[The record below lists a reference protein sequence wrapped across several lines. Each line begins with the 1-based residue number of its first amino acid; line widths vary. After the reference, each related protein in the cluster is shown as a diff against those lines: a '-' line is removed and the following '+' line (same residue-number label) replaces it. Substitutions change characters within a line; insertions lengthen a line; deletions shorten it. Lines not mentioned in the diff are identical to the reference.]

1 MRMKNP
7 TPAPSPRAMTAQPL
21 RLAAAAALCAGALA
35 GCKTDSI
42 LEVTDPDV
50 LDVAAY
56 STPAGAAGLRTGVIA
71 DFTQALGSGTVD
83 NFIVV
88 SGNLADELI
97 ATDTFDDR
105 LTVNSRQS
113 VEVNPNME
121 TPYRNMH
128 RARAGAA
135 RAALILAQTAP
146 TPAAIRGELYAL
158 RGFTENYLGE
168 LWCSGVPFSVE
179 DGVTT
184 TFGQQETTQQ
194 VFQRSIASF
203 DTALT
208 LSADSARFLNL
219 ARVGRARAL
228 LNLGRYAD
236 AAAAV
241 AAVPANFNYS
251 VFTSTNSTRQENGV
265 FTATTQGASRY
276 MIVNNEGRNGLN
288 FLTPADPRTPWAPST
303 RVAFNNIFTN
313 VPNQLKYTRTSPIV
327 VADGREAELIR
338 LEARLQGGTQADRDA
353 VFAGLN
359 ALRAANTPVIPAL
372 TAAPT
377 TQAAAV
383 DLLFSERARWMWLTG
398 HRLGDLR
405 RLVRNYQRPV
415 ESVFPTGE
423 LASPLVG
430 SYGKSTNLTIP
441 FDERNNPNFK
451 GCLPGV

>member
-1 MRMKNP
+1 MRMTNP

-21 RLAAAAALCAGALA
+21 RLAAAVALCAGALA
-35 GCKTDSI
+35 GCKTDTI

-50 LDVAAY
+50 LDVAAF
-56 STPAGAAGLRTGVIA
+56 STPAGAAGLRIGVLS

-88 SGNLADELI
+88 GGNLADELI

-105 LTVNSRQS
+105 LTVNSRRS
-113 VEVNPNME
+113 VEINPNME

-135 RAALILAQTAP
+135 RAAIILAQTAP

-158 RGFTENYLGE
+158 RGFTETYLGE

-184 TFGQQETTQQ
+184 TFGQPESTQQ
-194 VFQRSIASF
+194 IFQRAVASF

-228 LNLGRYAD
+228 LNLGRFAD
-236 AAAAV
+236 AATAV
-241 AAVPANFNYS
+241 AGVPATFNYS
-251 VFTSTNSTRQENGV
+251 VFTSTNSTRQENGI
-265 FTATTQGASRY
+265 FTATTQGATRY

-288 FLTPADPRTPWAPST
+288 FLTPADPRTPWTTST

-383 DLLFSERARWMWLTG
+383 DLLFNERARWMWLTG

-405 RLVRNYQRPV
+405 RLVRNYQRPA

-430 SYGKSTNLTIP
+430 TYGSSTNLTIP

-451 GCLPGV
+451 GCQPGV